1 MLHKLNIIL
10 LLVFIFNP
18 MLDLK
23 ADTIDLNE
31 EIEDVWNVRNVSPD
45 SSEVVASVNGLVTHG
60 DRLRIRFVK
69 GDCDTGNLLTTV
81 YSHHDN
87 PKLVDLKDQL
97 VDGIFM
103 GEDVVLKILFT
114 VPLFNKQLAYV
125 DMGWVQKDALKRIL
139 LAQKEID
146 LSLVDT
152 EDFKPSEY
160 FDIMQNS
167 WPTAGLSDAIDK
179 ASMQCKSMTYNKLS
193 SDIIDSPIEN
203 TINPVEESITGGF
216 RNAASFDCNKATT
229 ETEKAICDDPELSAL
244 DKRMSKAYKRAR
256 GSTSS
261 GDVYKSNQF
270 KWLKSRNACIS
281 DKQCL
286 LKSYNNILNELKDF
300 DNEALQKADERVMN
314 YLVTIKGVCSKLLV
328 NGEELPCKNSLIQT
342 EYQDG
347 RIGFYFLE
355 EGGSGKVLT
364 FSGSG
369 LKQKKLSE
377 DVRIQPVD
385 GVIQKDGILNVSG
398 ECYFENPYVGEA
410 NVKCV
415 ATDSTGMLFEGHFLT
430 DGSKPEIKDFT
441 ESSNEPLQKAD
452 ETKIDLIKT
461 VPLGN
466 QANLRRI
473 FGNYQ
478 RQCTARQD
486 TDIDEN
492 LELEVDNL
500 KQIKLLQGDTEMT
513 VLTASFYCPGVGGI
527 WSGSGGSPVY
537 YIIDEFV
544 YKTFGGEPYPFD
556 ITEDQTVLIQWH
568 GGAECKAIGGQPY
581 PNSAPC
587 FSAIYWNN
595 ELNTFSIME

>member
-103 GEDVVLKILFT
+103 GEDVVLEILFT
-114 VPLFNKQLAYV
+114 VPLFSKQLAYV

-139 LAQKEID
+139 LAQKKID
-146 LSLVDT
+146 LDLVDT
-152 EDFKPSEY
+152 EDFKSSEY
-160 FDIMQNS
+160 FDILQNS

-179 ASMQCKSMTYNKLS
+179 ASMKCKSMTYNKLS
-193 SDIIDSPIEN
+193 SDIIDLPIEN
-203 TINPVEESITGGF
+203 MINPVDGSIIRGFSGATGDNDGVDIKVLQDTKVK
-216 RNAASFDCNKATT
+216 AAAHGTI
-229 ETEKAICDDPELSAL
+229 AQIA
-244 DKRMSKAYKRAR
+244 
-256 GSTSS
+256 
-261 GDVYKSNQF
+261 
-270 KWLKSRNACIS
+270 KSRV
-281 DKQCL
+281 DETFVVL
-286 LKSYNNILNELKDF
+286 LRHENNMYT
-300 DNEALQKADERVMN
+300 V
-314 YLVTIKGVCSKLLV
+314 YSKLSDV
-328 NGEELPCKNSLIQT
+328 NVKENDIVKSGET
-342 EYQDG
+342 
-347 RIGFYFLE
+347 IGTI
-355 EGGSGKVLT
+355 GSGNPPCLH
-364 FSGSG
+364 F
-369 LKQKKLSE
+369 E
-377 DVRIQPVD
+377 VRD
-385 GVIQKDGILNVSG
+385 GTKPIDPAQ
-398 ECYFENPYVGEA
+398 
-410 NVKCV
+410 
-415 ATDSTGMLFEGHFLT
+415 FLT
-430 DGSKPEIKDFT
+430 
-441 ESSNEPLQKAD
+441 LQKAD

-568 GGAECKAIGGQPY
+568 GGAECKAIGGQAY

>member
-1 MLHKLNIIL
+1 MFHKLNIL
-10 LLVFIFNP
+10 VLLVSLFNP
-18 MLDLK
+18 MSALK

-31 EIEDVWNVRNVSPD
+31 EIEGVWNVGNVSPN
-45 SSEVVASVNGLVTHG
+45 SSEVVASVNGYVTHG

-103 GEDVVLKILFT
+103 GEDVVLEILFT

-139 LAQKEID
+139 LAQKKID

-167 WPTAGLSDAIDK
+167 WPTVGLSDAIDK

-193 SDIIDSPIEN
+193 SDIIDLPIEN
-203 TINPVEESITGGF
+203 MINPVEESITGDL

-261 GDVYKSNQF
+261 GDKYKSNQF
-270 KWLKSRNACIS
+270 KWLKSRDACIS

-300 DNEALQKADERVMN
+300 DNEALQKADEGVLN
-314 YLVTIKGVCSKLLV
+314 YLMAIKGVCSKLLV
-328 NGEELPCKNSLIQT
+328 NGEVFPCKNSLIHT

-355 EGGSGKVLT
+355 EGSSGKVLT

-377 DVRIQPVD
+377 NVRIQPVD

-398 ECYFENPYVGEA
+398 ECYFENPYAGEA
-410 NVKCV
+410 NIKCV
-415 ATDSTGMLFEGHFLT
+415 AADASGMPFEGHFLT
-430 DGSKPEIKDFT
+430 DGSEPEIKDFT
-441 ESSNEPLQKAD
+441 EFSNETLQKD
-452 ETKIDLIKT
+452 TETKIDLIKT
-461 VPLGN
+461 VPIGN

-478 RQCTARQD
+478 RECTAQQD
-486 TDIDEN
+486 TDNDEK
-492 LELEVDNL
+492 LELEADNL
-500 KQIKLLQGDTEMT
+500 KQIKLLQGNTEMT

-544 YKTFGGEPYPFD
+544 YETFGGSPYPAD
-556 ITEDQTVLIQWH
+556 ITENKTILINWH
-568 GGAECKAIGGQPY
+568 GGARCKTTDGQPY

>member
-1 MLHKLNIIL
+1 MLHKLNILVL
-10 LLVFIFNP
+10 LIFLFNP
-18 MLDLK
+18 MLNLK

-31 EIEDVWNVRNVSPD
+31 EIEDVWNVENVSPD
-45 SSEVVASVNGLVTHG
+45 SSEVIASVNGLVTHG
-60 DRLRIRFVK
+60 DRLRIRFLK

-103 GEDVVLKILFT
+103 GEDVVLEILFT

-139 LAQKEID
+139 LAQKKID

-167 WPTAGLSDAIDK
+167 WPTVGLSDAIDK

-203 TINPVEESITGGF
+203 TINPVEESITRGF

-300 DNEALQKADERVMN
+300 DNEALQKADEGVLN
-314 YLVTIKGVCSKLLV
+314 YLMAIKGVCSKLLV
-328 NGEELPCKNSLIQT
+328 NGEVFPCKNSLIHT

-347 RIGFYFLE
+347 KIGFYFLE

-377 DVRIQPVD
+377 NVRIQPVD

-410 NVKCV
+410 NIKCV
-415 ATDSTGMLFEGHFLT
+415 AADASGMQFEGHFLT
-430 DGSKPEIKDFT
+430 DGSEPEIKDFT
-441 ESSNEPLQKAD
+441 EFSNETLQKD
-452 ETKIDLIKT
+452 TETKIDLIKT
-461 VPLGN
+461 VPIGN

-478 RQCTARQD
+478 RECTAQQD
-486 TDIDEN
+486 SDNDEK
-492 LELEVDNL
+492 LELEADNL
-500 KQIKLLQGDTEMT
+500 KQIKLLQGNTEMT

-537 YIIDEFV
+537 YIIEEFV
-544 YKTFGGEPYPFD
+544 YETFGGSPYPAD
-556 ITEDQTVLIQWH
+556 ITENKTILINWH
-568 GGAECKAIGGQPY
+568 GGARCKTTDGQPY

-595 ELNTFSIME
+595 ELNTFSIMK